1 MECETFLRYVY
12 FYQYDFYCLCLSLF
26 TPFRGMFSWCEQV
39 WELALGGLEAV
50 RGGEDGEEDRIITSP
65 VPSAKKYHYKI
76 SSGSCSCRSWAPS
89 NHLLL

>member
-50 RGGEDGEEDRIITSP
+50 RGS
-65 VPSAKKYHYKI
+65 
-76 SSGSCSCRSWAPS
+76 
-89 NHLLL
+89 